1 MKKGNL
7 IEGLLFVFG
16 GVILLCIAL
25 LTGSVW
31 DSLLIGLAVGAICSG
46 IVMIC
51 KYIYWNT
58 EKNKERYQQ
67 KIANEN
73 IELHDE
79 LKSMLRDKS
88 GRYSY
93 TVGLIT
99 VSASIVIFSILEEL
113 KIVNNSRMIVLYL
126 SGYLI
131 FQIIIGILIFKHLLK
146 KYE

>member
-7 IEGLLFVFG
+7 IEGLLFVSG

-25 LTGSVW
+25 LTGSAL
-31 DSLLIGLAVGAICSG
+31 DSLLIGFAVGAICSG

-99 VSASIVIFSILEEL
+99 VSASIVIFSISGKLE
-113 KIVNNSRMIVLYL
+113 IVNNSRMIVLYL

-131 FQIIIGILIFKHLLK
+131 FQIIIGILIFKHMLK